1 MYIIEFE
8 KGVYATEG
16 EGDPAR
22 TLRKVYA
29 QTFSTKKKAEA
40 RLKIVLN
47 EIKSFR
53 QLPNSKVVYIDY

>member
-53 QLPNSKVVYIDY
+53 QGF